1 MVAYHEAILAS
12 NINNC
17 MFCNLFLMILPED
30 INKFSNIGNLFPGF
44 KGKSQ
49 AVIPRE
55 ERNPWEKLAEAKI
68 VNNK

>member
-1 MVAYHEAILAS
+1 
-12 NINNC
+12 
-17 MFCNLFLMILPED
+17 MILPED

-55 ERNPWEKLAEAKI
+55 ERNPGEKLAEAKI